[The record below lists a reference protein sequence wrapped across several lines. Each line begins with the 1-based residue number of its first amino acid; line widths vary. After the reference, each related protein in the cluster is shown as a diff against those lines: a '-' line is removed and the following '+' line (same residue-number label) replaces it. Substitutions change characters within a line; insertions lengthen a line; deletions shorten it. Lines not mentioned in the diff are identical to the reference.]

1 MTHQPTRRRRLLVLL
16 TVLVLGASIQFGFSP
31 LGADAASKKV
41 ETFQA
46 SVGRMNKQSTTTT
59 TAPATTASTNQAPVA
74 QITPPKTVEIN
85 SVTDLYAQTS
95 YDPDGD
101 AITFAW
107 KQIGGP
113 TVAVTGVEPGRIR
126 FTPATPG
133 DYGFQV
139 TVTDTKG
146 ASSSKSTVVTA
157 VDSSGT
163 PTEPPTNTTVK
174 GEASS
179 STVES
184 RLLQDSNVLWVGTW
198 DTTDWKTSHG
208 VGSFGNSANTAT
220 GNWGNG
226 TAGNGLRAVTPS
238 GTQKG
243 FNYSANFVPAGVAE
257 QEDLHY
263 RYRVFFP
270 SDYMWQNGSGGGGG
284 KLPGLAGKAT
294 GGKDTLVGAGGQ
306 RWNGSTEIDA
316 AHLDDMDGFSARMLW
331 QKDGGLSSYL
341 YLPDPNHLG
350 SRSSKSY
357 FGWSNRCKTDPY
369 NSGSSNMMF
378 NKGAWN
384 TVEQHVR
391 LNTPGVANGVL
402 EVWMNGKL
410 CIKLTN
416 LIYRSAKHPEV
427 KITQQYVTWFY
438 GGPTSD
444 YPTRDSY
451 VYFDDAVLSRSYI
464 GPRVS

>member
-16 TVLVLGASIQFGFSP
+16 TVLVLGGSIQFGLSP

-41 ETFQA
+41 ETYKA

-59 TAPATTASTNQAPVA
+59 TAPATAASTNQAPVA

-101 AITFAW
+101 AISFAW
-107 KQIGGP
+107 KQTGGP
-113 TVAVTGVEPGRIR
+113 TVTVTTVSPANIR
-126 FTPATPG
+126 FTPSVPG

-163 PTEPPTNTTVK
+163 PTEPTNTTIK
-174 GEASS
+174 GESSS

-184 RLLQDSNVLWVGTW
+184 RLLKDTNVLWVGTW
-198 DTTDWKTSHG
+198 DTTDWKTRHG
-208 VGSFGNSANTAT
+208 VGTFGNSANTAT
-220 GNWGNG
+220 GNWSNG
-226 TAGNGLRAVTPS
+226 TAGNGLRGVTPAGS
-238 GTQKG
+238 TNG
-243 FNYSANFVPAGVAE
+243 FGYHASLVPAGVSE
-257 QEDLHY
+257 QNDLYY

-270 SDYMWQNGSGGGGG
+270 SDYTWQNSTGGGGG
-284 KLPGLAGKAT
+284 KLPGLAGKAA
-294 GGKDTLVGAGGQ
+294 GGPDSKVGAGGQ
-306 RWNGSTEIDA
+306 RWNGSTEITRDQLA
-316 AHLDDMDGFSARMLW
+316 DMDGWSARLLW
-331 QKDGGLSSYL
+331 QKDGGMSAYV
-341 YLPDPNHLG
+341 YAPDPNHVG
-350 SRSSKSY
+350 ATSSKSY
-357 FGWSNRCKTDPY
+357 FGWAPRCKTDPY

-378 NKGAWN
+378 SKGAWN

-391 LNTPGVANGVL
+391 MNTPGVADGVL

-410 CIKLTN
+410 CIKVTN
-416 LIYRSAKHPEV
+416 MIWRSAKHPEV
-427 KITQQYVTWFY
+427 KISQQYVSWFY
-438 GGPTSD
+438 GGPSGD
-444 YPTRDSY
+444 APNKNSY
-451 VYFDDAVLSRSYI
+451 VYFDDAVLSKSYV
-464 GPRVS
+464 GPRTS